1 MRIGMKS
8 LTAALAA
15 GVATVTIAVAPV
27 AVADPGP
34 VRPGCGR
41 LWTPRRGRY
50 GGFHGYGRPGGYGWG
65 HYRHW
70 WPWRW

>member
-1 MRIGMKS
+1 MFGV
-8 LTAALAA
+8 TCNDAGAL
-15 GVATVTIAVAPV
+15 V

-34 VRPGCGR
+34 VRPAAIGYAHHG
-41 LWTPRRGRY
+41 GH
-50 GGFHGYGRPGGYGWG
+50 GGFHGHRYPGGYGGYGGG